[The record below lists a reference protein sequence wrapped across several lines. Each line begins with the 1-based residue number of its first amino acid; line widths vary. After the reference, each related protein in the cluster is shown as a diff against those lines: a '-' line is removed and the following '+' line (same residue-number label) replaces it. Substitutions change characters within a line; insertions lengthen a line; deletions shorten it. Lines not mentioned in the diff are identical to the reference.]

1 MSTTL
6 EPNSPFDPEFCHNE
20 REVESKL
27 LVSYLLPILGYPPC
41 LWHQQVQQNRFRLD
55 FVANASHTLDAPSV
69 VLEAKHPRTNLS
81 HHVRQLREYMLAD
94 ANVKYGLLTNGK
106 EIRIYERKDSS
117 IELVFQCFGHG
128 IEKKLD
134 AIFELIGRQ
143 NLSAKLEPITLPVTA
158 EVVEKEVVKEEV
170 VGKMAEV
177 DRETVRSKQIEPVEE
192 ETRRTM
198 KAIAIYHN
206 KGGVGKTTVSVNLAA
221 ALRNKGQRV
230 LLVDLDSQAN
240 STFATGLIKFQFEE
254 DDSIIKSYVLHIL
267 SSGDYDFIPNVMRPS
282 DGFNHPEIDVIPSHI
297 NLIESQEKLNKIGA
311 SRSRLL
317 MKLNRVKDSYDFVII
332 DTPPSRDLY
341 AEIALITADYL
352 MIPSDLKPFANQGL
366 ANVKNFLKQANEFR
380 ETMMGR
386 TPLTVLGVLASKIST
401 NAQFLKH
408 TFPRQKSA
416 VSKHYDLPLME
427 TVIYERTSL
436 SKCVSH
442 TKIQGE
448 VEIPDPQSIFTFCK
462 IEAAADQAAEEFDNL
477 AAEVLK
483 QTS

>member
-27 LVSYLLPILGYPPC
+27 LVSYLLPILGYPPY

-81 HHVRQLREYMLAD
+81 HHIRQLREYMLAD
-94 ANVKYGLLTNGK
+94 ATVKYGLLTNGK
-106 EIRIYERKDSS
+106 EIRIYERKNDS

-134 AIFELIGRQ
+134 EIRQLIGRQ
-143 NLSAKLEPITLPVTA
+143 ELSEELPKSITTPGTEQGVENKEGVTMM
-158 EVVEKEVVKEEV
+158 EQVI
-170 VGKMAEV
+170 
-177 DRETVRSKQIEPVEE
+177 SKQVE
-192 ETRRTM
+192 ETRKTM
-198 KAIAIYHN
+198 KTIAIYHN

-230 LLVDLDSQAN
+230 LLVDIDSQAN

-267 SSGDYDFIPNVMRPS
+267 SSGDYDFIPEVVRPS
-282 DGFNHPEIDVIPSHI
+282 DNFNHPEIDVIPSHI

-332 DTPPSRDLY
+332 DTPPARDLY
-341 AEIALITADYL
+341 SEIALITADYL
-352 MIPSDLKPFANQGL
+352 IIPSDLKPFANQGL

-416 VSKHYDLPLME
+416 VSKHYDLPLLD

-442 TKIQGE
+442 TKKEGE
-448 VEIPDPQSIFTFCK
+448 LEIPDPQSIFEFCK
-462 IEAAADQAAEEFDNL
+462 IESAADQAAEEFDLL

>member
-6 EPNSPFDPEFCHNE
+6 EPNLPFDPEFCHNE

-27 LVSYLLPILGYPPC
+27 LVSYLLPILGYPPY

-94 ANVKYGLLTNGK
+94 ARVKYGLLTNGK
-106 EIRIYERKDSS
+106 EIRIYERKNDS

-134 AIFELIGRQ
+134 EIRQLIGRQ
-143 NLSAKLEPITLPVTA
+143 ELSEELPKSITTPGT
-158 EVVEKEVVKEEV
+158 EQGVENKGGVAMMEQVI
-170 VGKMAEV
+170 
-177 DRETVRSKQIEPVEE
+177 SKQVE
-192 ETRRTM
+192 ETRKTM
-198 KAIAIYHN
+198 KTIAIYHN

-221 ALRNKGQRV
+221 ALRNKGQRI
-230 LLVDLDSQAN
+230 LLVDIDSQAN

-254 DDSIIKSYVLHIL
+254 DDSIIKSYILHIL
-267 SSGDYDFIPNVMRPS
+267 SSGDYDFIPDVVRPS
-282 DGFNHPEIDVIPSHI
+282 DAFQQLEIDVIPSHI

-317 MKLNRVKDSYDFVII
+317 MKLNRVKDNYDFVII
-332 DTPPSRDLY
+332 DTPPARDLY
-341 AEIALITADYL
+341 SEIALITADYL
-352 MIPSDLKPFANQGL
+352 IIPSDLKPFANQGL

-416 VSKHYDLPLME
+416 VSKHYDLPLLD

-442 TKIQGE
+442 TKKEGE
-448 VEIPDPQSIFTFCK
+448 LETPDPKSIFDFCK
-462 IEAAADQAAEEFDNL
+462 IESAADQAAEEFDQL